1 MGAGSFAFPFC
12 MKQMGLIPGT
22 LTMLLLAALCVYTIL
37 MLVRTKQMV
46 YAATS
51 KRDITYVDI
60 GT

>member
-1 MGAGSFAFPFC
+1 